1 MVAVV
6 RVSSSVKVWTADRF
20 ERRAEGK
27 AEGFDF
33 VVIIVEEVSEVRVRE
48 WKIMV
53 LIGLR
58 TSVIRATYLTIKSH
72 FLVTRSSIQQVAAVG
87 TENE

>member
-33 VVIIVEEVSEVRVRE
+33 VVIIVEEVSEVRVRR
-48 WKIMV
+48 WKMR
-53 LIGLR
+53 LSMELR
-58 TSVIRATYLTIKSH
+58 AFVVRAT
-72 FLVTRSSIQQVAAVG
+72 
-87 TENE
+87 